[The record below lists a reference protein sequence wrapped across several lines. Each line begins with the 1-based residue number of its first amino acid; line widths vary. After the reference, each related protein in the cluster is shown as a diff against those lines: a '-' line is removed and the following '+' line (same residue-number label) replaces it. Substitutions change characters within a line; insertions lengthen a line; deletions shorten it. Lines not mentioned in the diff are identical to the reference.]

1 MPTGLFQSD
10 LRVSKGSSSSKHAT
24 DKDITIGLTSITGL
38 GELGIIRI
46 MEHSFGVSDKTV
58 VGFGDDV
65 SAVRLPG
72 GRIAVLKT
80 DMFVGSTDLPPGMTM
95 RQAAWKAVVANVSD
109 LAAKG
114 VSPTAGLVALGLPRS
129 LNRRDVQEIAKGLS
143 EAARNYDF
151 PLIGGDTN
159 ESDDL
164 TISIAL
170 FAVADKKSL
179 ILRKGA
185 RVHDVVA
192 VTGEFGSTSA
202 GLKSVLNYRIP
213 WRKLPKSLYDAL
225 YRPRAQLELGLRLA
239 ASRVVTSS
247 IDSSDGLAWSLHQLS
262 ESSKVGILIDDIP
275 ISKAARDFAKR
286 HRLRSRDLAFY
297 GGEEYE
303 LVLTI
308 PPEKFSQAYRA
319 AKGKLTRIGLVTD
332 KFRGVRMKVNGDLV
346 PVEKK
351 GWEHF
356 RS

>member
-1 MPTGLFQSD
+1 
-10 LRVSKGSSSSKHAT
+10 
-24 DKDITIGLTSITGL
+24 
-38 GELGIIRI
+38 
-46 MEHSFGVSDKTV
+46 MEDSFGVSDRTV

-65 SAVRLPG
+65 SAVRLTG
-72 GRIAVLKT
+72 GRVAVLKT

-114 VSPTAGLVALGLPRS
+114 VSPMAGLVALGLPRS
-129 LNRRDVQEIAKGLS
+129 LNRKDVQEIAKGLS
-143 EAARNYDF
+143 DAARSYDF

-170 FAVADKKSL
+170 FAVTNKKNL

-185 RVHDVVA
+185 KVHDVVA

-202 GLKSVLNYRIP
+202 GLKSVLEYGIP
-213 WRKLPKSLYDAL
+213 WRKMPRSLYDAL
-225 YRPRAQLELGLRLA
+225 YRPRARLELGLRLA
-239 ASRVVTSS
+239 ASRTVTSS
-247 IDSSDGLAWSLHQLS
+247 IDSSDGLAWSLYQLS
-262 ESSKVGILIDDIP
+262 ESSRVGILIDEIP
-275 ISKAARDFAKR
+275 VSKAACDFAR
-286 HRLRSRDLAFY
+286 QHRLRTRDLALY

-308 PPEKFSQAYRA
+308 PPENFSRACRA
-319 AKGKLTRIGLVTD
+319 AKGDLTRIGSVTD
-332 KFRGVRMKVNGDLV
+332 RFRGVRMKAKRGIT
-346 PVEKK
+346 PVKKK

>member
-1 MPTGLFQSD
+1 M
-10 LRVSKGSSSSKHAT
+10 
-24 DKDITIGLTSITGL
+24 TSITRL
-38 GELGIIRI
+38 GELGIIKI
-46 MEHSFGVSDKTV
+46 MEDSFGVSDRMV

-65 SAVRLPG
+65 SAVRLLG
-72 GRIAVLKT
+72 SRIAVLKT

-114 VSPTAGLVALGLPRS
+114 IRPMAGLVALGLPRS
-129 LNRRDVQEIAKGLS
+129 LKKTEVQEIAKGLS
-143 EAARNYDF
+143 EAAASYDF

-159 ESDDL
+159 ESNDL

-170 FAVADKKSL
+170 FAVANKKNL

-185 RVHDVVA
+185 KIHDVVA

-202 GLKSVLNYRIP
+202 GLKSVLKYRIS
-213 WRKLPKSLYDAL
+213 WRKMPKGLYDAL
-225 YRPRAQLELGLRLA
+225 YRPRARLDLGLRLA
-239 ASRVVTSS
+239 ASRAVTSS

-262 ESSKVGILIDDIP
+262 ESSGVGIIIDEIP
-275 ISKAARDFAKR
+275 TSKAARDFAQQ
-286 HRLRSRDLAFY
+286 HHLRSRDLALY

-308 PPEKFSQAYRA
+308 PPENFSRAYRA
-319 AKGKLTRIGLVTD
+319 AKGNLTRIGRVTGR
-332 KFRGVRMKVNGDLV
+332 FRGVRMKADGGIV
-346 PVEKK
+346 PVKKK

>member
-1 MPTGLFQSD
+1 
-10 LRVSKGSSSSKHAT
+10 
-24 DKDITIGLTSITGL
+24 
-38 GELGIIRI
+38 
-46 MEHSFGVSDKTV
+46 MEHSFGVSDRTV

-65 SAVRLPG
+65 SAVRLQG

-95 RQAAWKAVVANVSD
+95 RQAGWKAVVANVSD

-114 VSPTAGLVALGLPRS
+114 ISPMAGLVALGLPRS
-129 LNRRDVQEIAKGLS
+129 LNRTEVQEIAKGIS
-143 EAARNYDF
+143 EAARSYNF
-151 PLIGGDTN
+151 PFIGGDTN

-164 TISIAL
+164 TISIVL

-185 RVHDVVA
+185 KVHDIVA

-202 GLKSVLNYRIP
+202 GLKSVLNYKIP
-213 WRKLPKSLYDAL
+213 WRKMPKGLYDAL

-239 ASRVVTSS
+239 ASQAVTSS

-262 ESSKVGILIDDIP
+262 ESSRVGILIDDIP
-275 ISKAARDFAKR
+275 ISKAARDFAR
-286 HRLRSRDLAFY
+286 QHRLRSRDLALY

-308 PPEKFSQAYRA
+308 PPENFSRAYRA
-319 AKGKLTRIGLVTD
+319 AKGNLARIGLVTD
-332 KFRGVRMKVNGDLV
+332 RFRGVRMKVNGGIV
-346 PVEKK
+346 PVKKK

>member
-1 MPTGLFQSD
+1 
-10 LRVSKGSSSSKHAT
+10 
-24 DKDITIGLTSITGL
+24 
-38 GELGIIRI
+38 
-46 MEHSFGVSDKTV
+46 
-58 VGFGDDV
+58 
-65 SAVRLPG
+65 
-72 GRIAVLKT
+72 
-80 DMFVGSTDLPPGMTM
+80 M

-114 VSPTAGLVALGLPRS
+114 VRPTAGLVALGLPRS

-213 WRKLPKSLYDAL
+213 WRKLPKNLYDAL

-262 ESSKVGILIDDIP
+262 ESSRVGILIDDVP

-297 GGEEYE
+297 GGEEYQ

-308 PPEKFSQAYRA
+308 PPEKFYRAYRA

-332 KFRGVRMKVNGDLV
+332 RFRGVRMKVNDDMV
-346 PVEKK
+346 PVKKK